1 MIAGGN
7 SHFGAAHLKDELRS
21 IDKKKYVLT
30 NGGASGILQA
40 GQSNTGG
47 TSNILKKTNT
57 SSNNNTKIGF
67 VGAQVVGLTSN
78 NIPYQIP
85 KVRTPTGPT
94 PPNHALT
101 HTKIAGAAEKA
112 LLPKMKPR
120 SLNTSFNKGYYH
132 YHASS
137 KDKQHGQSSQ
147 QQHTGGKFSG
157 ILKEEHLKL
166 VSPTKANP
174 AYARATTNALGGGG
188 NGLMGNKQN

>member
-7 SHFGAAHLKDELRS
+7 SHFGAPHLKDELRS

-40 GQSNTGG
+40 GTTNTVGAN
-47 TSNILKKTNT
+47 TILKKTNT

-94 PPNHALT
+94 PPHHAIT
-101 HTKIAGAAEKA
+101 HTKIAGAA
-112 LLPKMKPR
+112 
-120 SLNTSFNKGYYH
+120 
-132 YHASS
+132 
-137 KDKQHGQSSQ
+137 
-147 QQHTGGKFSG
+147 
-157 ILKEEHLKL
+157 
-166 VSPTKANP
+166 
-174 AYARATTNALGGGG
+174 
-188 NGLMGNKQN
+188 

>member
-7 SHFGAAHLKDELRS
+7 SHFGATHLKDELRS
-21 IDKKKYVLT
+21 IPIDKKKYVLT

-40 GQSNTGG
+40 GTTNAVGANS
-47 TSNILKKTNT
+47 ILKKTNT
-57 SSNNNTKIGF
+57 STNNNNNNTKIGF

-78 NIPYQIP
+78 SIPYQIP

-94 PPNHALT
+94 PPTHAIT

-137 KDKQHGQSSQ
+137 KDK
-147 QQHTGGKFSG
+147 
-157 ILKEEHLKL
+157 
-166 VSPTKANP
+166 
-174 AYARATTNALGGGG
+174 
-188 NGLMGNKQN
+188 